1 MRLKYYLRGL
11 GIGIVVTAVIMG
23 VSAGRQRPAMTEEQI
38 IARAKE
44 LGMVEQ
50 EGILA
55 EIAGESAVT
64 DNQKEAPKA
73 ETSKAETPKQ
83 EEVKAETTQTA
94 EPKAE
99 ALKEETA
106 KTEAPKEEAAKTEAP
121 KEEAA
126 KTEAP
131 KEEAAKTEAPKEE
144 AAKTEAPKE
153 EAAKTETPEPEETS
167 KPETVQKT
175 SSVVVSIYPGEGSYT
190 VSRKLAALG
199 LVESADIY
207 DKFLCQNGYDKK
219 LCTGNYTITEGA
231 TADEIARIL
240 TKRQ

>member
-23 VSAGRQRPAMTEEQI
+23 VSADRQRPAMTEEQI

-73 ETSKAETPKQ
+73 ETPKAETPKQ

-126 KTEAP
+126 KTE
-131 KEEAAKTEAPKEE
+131 
-144 AAKTEAPKE
+144 
-153 EAAKTETPEPEETS
+153 TPEPEETS
-167 KPETVQKT
+167 KPEKVQKT

>member
-126 KTEAP
+126 KTE
-131 KEEAAKTEAPKEE
+131 
-144 AAKTEAPKE
+144 
-153 EAAKTETPEPEETS
+153 TPEPEETS

>member
-23 VSAGRQRPAMTEEQI
+23 VSAERQKPVMTDEQI

-55 EIAGESAVT
+55 EIAGESVAAVDQT
-64 DNQKEAPKA
+64 EEAKAEAPKQEEA
-73 ETSKAETPKQ
+73 KAETPEQEEAKAEAPKQ
-83 EEVKAETTQTA
+83 EEEKAEM
-94 EPKAE
+94 P
-99 ALKEETA
+99 
-106 KTEAPKEEAAKTEAP
+106 
-121 KEEAA
+121 
-126 KTEAP
+126 
-131 KEEAAKTEAPKEE
+131 
-144 AAKTEAPKE
+144 
-153 EAAKTETPEPEETS
+153 KTETADQETA

>member
-23 VSAGRQRPAMTEEQI
+23 VSAERQKPVMTDEQI

-55 EIAGESAVT
+55 EIAGESVAAVDQT
-64 DNQKEAPKA
+64 EEAKAEAPKQEEAKA
-73 ETSKAETPKQ
+73 EEAKAETPKQ
-83 EEVKAETTQTA
+83 EEAKAEAPEQEEAMAETPEQEEEKAEAPKQEEAKAETPKTETA
-94 EPKAE
+94 DQ
-99 ALKEETA
+99 ETA
-106 KTEAPKEEAAKTEAP
+106 KQ
-121 KEEAA
+121 
-126 KTEAP
+126 
-131 KEEAAKTEAPKEE
+131 
-144 AAKTEAPKE
+144 
-153 EAAKTETPEPEETS
+153 
-167 KPETVQKT
+167 ETVQKT
-175 SSVVVSIYPGEGSYT
+175 ASVVVSIYPGEGSYT

>member
-23 VSAGRQRPAMTEEQI
+23 VSAERQKPVMTDEQI

-55 EIAGESAVT
+55 EIAGESVVAVDQT
-64 DNQKEAPKA
+64 EEAKAEAPKQEEA
-73 ETSKAETPKQ
+73 KAETPEQEEAKAEAPKQEEAKAEAPKQEEAKAEAPEQ
-83 EEVKAETTQTA
+83 EEVKAET
-94 EPKAE
+94 P
-99 ALKEETA
+99 
-106 KTEAPKEEAAKTEAP
+106 
-121 KEEAA
+121 
-126 KTEAP
+126 
-131 KEEAAKTEAPKEE
+131 
-144 AAKTEAPKE
+144 
-153 EAAKTETPEPEETS
+153 KTETADQETA

>member
-23 VSAGRQRPAMTEEQI
+23 VSAERQKPVMTDEQI

-55 EIAGESAVT
+55 EIAGESAAG
-64 DNQKEAPKA
+64 NQTETPKREEAKAEAPKQEEAKSEAPKQEEAKSEAPKQEEAKA
-73 ETSKAETPKQ
+73 EAPKQEEAKSEAPKQEEAKAETPK
-83 EEVKAETTQTA
+83 
-94 EPKAE
+94 
-99 ALKEETA
+99 
-106 KTEAPKEEAAKTEAP
+106 
-121 KEEAA
+121 
-126 KTEAP
+126 
-131 KEEAAKTEAPKEE
+131 
-144 AAKTEAPKE
+144 
-153 EAAKTETPEPEETS
+153 TETSDQETP

>member
-23 VSAGRQRPAMTEEQI
+23 VSADRQRPAMTEEQI

-126 KTEAP
+126 KTE
-131 KEEAAKTEAPKEE
+131 
-144 AAKTEAPKE
+144 
-153 EAAKTETPEPEETS
+153 TPEPEETS
-167 KPETVQKT
+167 KPEKVQKT

>member
-23 VSAGRQRPAMTEEQI
+23 VSAERQKPVMTDEQI

-55 EIAGESAVT
+55 EIAGESVAAVDQT
-64 DNQKEAPKA
+64 EEAKAEAPKQEEA
-73 ETSKAETPKQ
+73 KAETPEQEDAKAEAPKQEEAKAEAPKQEEAKAEAPKQEEAKAEAPEQ
-83 EEVKAETTQTA
+83 EEVKAETPKTETA
-94 EPKAE
+94 DQ
-99 ALKEETA
+99 ETA
-106 KTEAPKEEAAKTEAP
+106 KQ
-121 KEEAA
+121 
-126 KTEAP
+126 
-131 KEEAAKTEAPKEE
+131 
-144 AAKTEAPKE
+144 
-153 EAAKTETPEPEETS
+153 
-167 KPETVQKT
+167 ETVQKT
-175 SSVVVSIYPGEGSYT
+175 ASVVVSIYPGEGSYT

-207 DKFLCQNGYDKK
+207 DKFLCQNSYDKK

>member
-23 VSAGRQRPAMTEEQI
+23 VSAERQKPVMTDEQI

-55 EIAGESAVT
+55 EIAGESVAAVDQT
-64 DNQKEAPKA
+64 EDAKAEAPKQEEAKA
-73 ETSKAETPKQ
+73 EAPKQEEAKAEPPKQEEAEAEAPKQEEAKAEAPEQEEVKAETPKQ
-83 EEVKAETTQTA
+83 EEAKAEM
-94 EPKAE
+94 P
-99 ALKEETA
+99 
-106 KTEAPKEEAAKTEAP
+106 
-121 KEEAA
+121 
-126 KTEAP
+126 
-131 KEEAAKTEAPKEE
+131 
-144 AAKTEAPKE
+144 
-153 EAAKTETPEPEETS
+153 KTETADQEIA

>member
-23 VSAGRQRPAMTEEQI
+23 VSAERQKPVMTDEQI

-55 EIAGESAVT
+55 EIAGESVAAVDQT
-64 DNQKEAPKA
+64 EEAKAEAPKQEEEKA
-73 ETSKAETPKQ
+73 EAPEQEEVKAETPKQ
-83 EEVKAETTQTA
+83 EEA
-94 EPKAE
+94 KAE
-99 ALKEETA
+99 APKQEEEKAEMPKTETADQETA
-106 KTEAPKEEAAKTEAP
+106 KQ
-121 KEEAA
+121 
-126 KTEAP
+126 
-131 KEEAAKTEAPKEE
+131 
-144 AAKTEAPKE
+144 
-153 EAAKTETPEPEETS
+153 
-167 KPETVQKT
+167 ETVQKT

>member
-23 VSAGRQRPAMTEEQI
+23 VSAERQKPVMTDEQI

-55 EIAGESAVT
+55 EIAGESVAAVDQT
-64 DNQKEAPKA
+64 EDAKA
-73 ETSKAETPKQ
+73 EAPKQ
-83 EEVKAETTQTA
+83 EEAKAEVPKQEDA
-94 EPKAE
+94 KAE
-99 ALKEETA
+99 APKQEEEKAEMPKTETADQETA
-106 KTEAPKEEAAKTEAP
+106 KQ
-121 KEEAA
+121 
-126 KTEAP
+126 
-131 KEEAAKTEAPKEE
+131 
-144 AAKTEAPKE
+144 
-153 EAAKTETPEPEETS
+153 
-167 KPETVQKT
+167 ETVQKT
-175 SSVVVSIYPGEGSYT
+175 ASVVVSIYPGEGSYT

>member
-23 VSAGRQRPAMTEEQI
+23 VSADRQRSAMTEEQI

-99 ALKEETA
+99 ALKEET
-106 KTEAPKEEAAKTEAP
+106 AKTEAP

>member
-23 VSAGRQRPAMTEEQI
+23 VSAERQKPVMTDEQI

-55 EIAGESAVT
+55 EIAGESVAAVDQT
-64 DNQKEAPKA
+64 EEAKAEAPKQEEA
-73 ETSKAETPKQ
+73 KAEAPEQ
-83 EEVKAETTQTA
+83 EEVKAET
-94 EPKAE
+94 P
-99 ALKEETA
+99 
-106 KTEAPKEEAAKTEAP
+106 
-121 KEEAA
+121 
-126 KTEAP
+126 
-131 KEEAAKTEAPKEE
+131 
-144 AAKTEAPKE
+144 
-153 EAAKTETPEPEETS
+153 KTETADQETA

-231 TADEIARIL
+231 TADEIARIV

>member
-23 VSAGRQRPAMTEEQI
+23 VSAERQKPVMTDEQI

-55 EIAGESAVT
+55 EIAGESVAAVDQT
-64 DNQKEAPKA
+64 EEAKAEAPKQEEAKA
-73 ETSKAETPKQ
+73 EAPEQEEAKAEAPKQEEAKVEAPKQEDEKAEAPKQEEAKAEAPEQEEAKAETPK
-83 EEVKAETTQTA
+83 T
-94 EPKAE
+94 
-99 ALKEETA
+99 ETA
-106 KTEAPKEEAAKTEAP
+106 DQ
-121 KEEAA
+121 
-126 KTEAP
+126 
-131 KEEAAKTEAPKEE
+131 
-144 AAKTEAPKE
+144 
-153 EAAKTETPEPEETS
+153 ETA

-175 SSVVVSIYPGEGSYT
+175 SSVVVSIYPGEESYT
-190 VSRKLAALG
+190 VSRKLAALR

>member
-23 VSAGRQRPAMTEEQI
+23 VSAERQKPVMTDEQI

-55 EIAGESAVT
+55 EIAGESVAAVDQT
-64 DNQKEAPKA
+64 EEAKAEAPKQEEA
-73 ETSKAETPKQ
+73 KAETPEQEDAKAEAPKQEEAKAEAPKQEEAKAETPEQ
-83 EEVKAETTQTA
+83 EEVKAET
-94 EPKAE
+94 P
-99 ALKEETA
+99 
-106 KTEAPKEEAAKTEAP
+106 
-121 KEEAA
+121 
-126 KTEAP
+126 
-131 KEEAAKTEAPKEE
+131 
-144 AAKTEAPKE
+144 
-153 EAAKTETPEPEETS
+153 KTETADQETA

>member
-23 VSAGRQRPAMTEEQI
+23 VSAERQKPVMTDEQI

-55 EIAGESAVT
+55 EIAGESVVAVEQT
-64 DNQKEAPKA
+64 EEAKAEAPKQEEAKA
-73 ETSKAETPKQ
+73 EAPKQEEAKAEAPKQEEAKAETPK
-83 EEVKAETTQTA
+83 T
-94 EPKAE
+94 
-99 ALKEETA
+99 ETA
-106 KTEAPKEEAAKTEAP
+106 DQ
-121 KEEAA
+121 
-126 KTEAP
+126 
-131 KEEAAKTEAPKEE
+131 
-144 AAKTEAPKE
+144 
-153 EAAKTETPEPEETS
+153 ETA

>member
-23 VSAGRQRPAMTEEQI
+23 VSAERQKPVMTDEQI

-55 EIAGESAVT
+55 EIAGESVAAVDQT
-64 DNQKEAPKA
+64 EEA
-73 ETSKAETPKQ
+73 KAETPKQ
-83 EEVKAETTQTA
+83 Q
-94 EPKAE
+94 E
-99 ALKEETA
+99 AKEEM
-106 KTEAPKEEAAKTEAP
+106 P
-121 KEEAA
+121 
-126 KTEAP
+126 
-131 KEEAAKTEAPKEE
+131 
-144 AAKTEAPKE
+144 
-153 EAAKTETPEPEETS
+153 KTETADQETA

>member
-23 VSAGRQRPAMTEEQI
+23 VSAERQKPVMTDEQI

-55 EIAGESAVT
+55 EIAGESVAAVDQT
-64 DNQKEAPKA
+64 EDAKA
-73 ETSKAETPKQ
+73 EAPKQ
-83 EEVKAETTQTA
+83 EEA
-94 EPKAE
+94 KAE
-99 ALKEETA
+99 APKQEEA
-106 KTEAPKEEAAKTEAP
+106 KAEAPEQEEEKAEMP
-121 KEEAA
+121 
-126 KTEAP
+126 
-131 KEEAAKTEAPKEE
+131 
-144 AAKTEAPKE
+144 
-153 EAAKTETPEPEETS
+153 KTETADQETA

>member
-23 VSAGRQRPAMTEEQI
+23 VSAERQKPVMTDEQI

-55 EIAGESAVT
+55 EIAGESVAAVDQT
-64 DNQKEAPKA
+64 EDAKAEAPKQEEA
-73 ETSKAETPKQ
+73 KAEAPKQEEEKAEAPEQ
-83 EEVKAETTQTA
+83 EEVKAET
-94 EPKAE
+94 P
-99 ALKEETA
+99 
-106 KTEAPKEEAAKTEAP
+106 
-121 KEEAA
+121 
-126 KTEAP
+126 
-131 KEEAAKTEAPKEE
+131 
-144 AAKTEAPKE
+144 
-153 EAAKTETPEPEETS
+153 KTETADQETA

>member
-23 VSAGRQRPAMTEEQI
+23 VSADRQRPAMTEEQI

-131 KEEAAKTEAPKEE
+131 KEEAAKTEAPR
-144 AAKTEAPKE
+144 E

-167 KPETVQKT
+167 KPEKVQKT

>member
-23 VSAGRQRPAMTEEQI
+23 VSANRPGPVMTDEQI

-55 EIAGESAVT
+55 EIAGESVAAVDQT
-64 DNQKEAPKA
+64 EEAKAEAPKQEEAKA
-73 ETSKAETPKQ
+73 EEAKAEEAKAETPEQEEAKAEAPKQEDAKAEAPKQ
-83 EEVKAETTQTA
+83 EEVKAEAPEQEEA
-94 EPKAE
+94 KAE
-99 ALKEETA
+99 T
-106 KTEAPKEEAAKTEAP
+106 P
-121 KEEAA
+121 
-126 KTEAP
+126 
-131 KEEAAKTEAPKEE
+131 
-144 AAKTEAPKE
+144 
-153 EAAKTETPEPEETS
+153 KTETADQETG

>member
-23 VSAGRQRPAMTEEQI
+23 VSAEKQKPVMTDEQI

-55 EIAGESAVT
+55 EIAGESVAAVDQT
-64 DNQKEAPKA
+64 E
-73 ETSKAETPKQ
+73 EEKAETPKQ
-83 EEVKAETTQTA
+83 EEA
-94 EPKAE
+94 KAE
-99 ALKEETA
+99 APKQEEAKAEAPEQEEAKAEMPKTETADQETA
-106 KTEAPKEEAAKTEAP
+106 KQ
-121 KEEAA
+121 
-126 KTEAP
+126 
-131 KEEAAKTEAPKEE
+131 
-144 AAKTEAPKE
+144 
-153 EAAKTETPEPEETS
+153 
-167 KPETVQKT
+167 ETVQKT
-175 SSVVVSIYPGEGSYT
+175 ASVVVSIYPGEGSYT

>member
-23 VSAGRQRPAMTEEQI
+23 VSAERQKPVMTDEQI

-55 EIAGESAVT
+55 EIAGESVAAVDQT
-64 DNQKEAPKA
+64 EEAKAEAPKQEEAKA
-73 ETSKAETPKQ
+73 ETPEQEEAKAEAPKQEEAKAETPK
-83 EEVKAETTQTA
+83 T
-94 EPKAE
+94 
-99 ALKEETA
+99 ETA
-106 KTEAPKEEAAKTEAP
+106 DQ
-121 KEEAA
+121 
-126 KTEAP
+126 
-131 KEEAAKTEAPKEE
+131 
-144 AAKTEAPKE
+144 
-153 EAAKTETPEPEETS
+153 ETA

>member
-23 VSAGRQRPAMTEEQI
+23 VSAERQKPVMTDEQI

-55 EIAGESAVT
+55 EIAGESVAAVDQT
-64 DNQKEAPKA
+64 EEAKAEAPKQEEAKA
-73 ETSKAETPKQ
+73 EAPEQEEAKAEAPEQEEVKAETPKQ
-83 EEVKAETTQTA
+83 EEA
-94 EPKAE
+94 KAE
-99 ALKEETA
+99 APKQEEEKA
-106 KTEAPKEEAAKTEAP
+106 EMP
-121 KEEAA
+121 
-126 KTEAP
+126 
-131 KEEAAKTEAPKEE
+131 
-144 AAKTEAPKE
+144 
-153 EAAKTETPEPEETS
+153 KTETADQETA

-190 VSRKLAALG
+190 VSRKLAALE

>member
-23 VSAGRQRPAMTEEQI
+23 VSAERQKPVMTDEQI

-55 EIAGESAVT
+55 EIAGESVAAVDQT
-64 DNQKEAPKA
+64 EDAKA
-73 ETSKAETPKQ
+73 EAPKQ
-83 EEVKAETTQTA
+83 EEVKAET
-94 EPKAE
+94 P
-99 ALKEETA
+99 
-106 KTEAPKEEAAKTEAP
+106 
-121 KEEAA
+121 
-126 KTEAP
+126 
-131 KEEAAKTEAPKEE
+131 
-144 AAKTEAPKE
+144 
-153 EAAKTETPEPEETS
+153 KTETADQETA

>member
-23 VSAGRQRPAMTEEQI
+23 VSANRPGPVMTDEQI

-55 EIAGESAVT
+55 EIAGESVAAVDQT
-64 DNQKEAPKA
+64 EDEKA
-73 ETSKAETPKQ
+73 EAPKQ
-83 EEVKAETTQTA
+83 EEA
-94 EPKAE
+94 KAE
-99 ALKEETA
+99 APKQEEAKAEAPEQEEAKAEMPKTETADQETA
-106 KTEAPKEEAAKTEAP
+106 KQ
-121 KEEAA
+121 
-126 KTEAP
+126 
-131 KEEAAKTEAPKEE
+131 
-144 AAKTEAPKE
+144 
-153 EAAKTETPEPEETS
+153 
-167 KPETVQKT
+167 ETVQKT
-175 SSVVVSIYPGEGSYT
+175 ASVVVSIYPGEGSYT

>member
-23 VSAGRQRPAMTEEQI
+23 VSADRQRSAMTEEQI

-99 ALKEETA
+99 ALKEET
-106 KTEAPKEEAAKTEAP
+106 
-121 KEEAA
+121 
-126 KTEAP
+126 
-131 KEEAAKTEAPKEE
+131 AKTEAPKEE

>member
-23 VSAGRQRPAMTEEQI
+23 VSADRQRPAMTEEQI

-55 EIAGESAVT
+55 EIVGESAAT

-73 ETSKAETPKQ
+73 ETPKAETPKQ

-126 KTEAP
+126 KTE
-131 KEEAAKTEAPKEE
+131 
-144 AAKTEAPKE
+144 
-153 EAAKTETPEPEETS
+153 TPEPEETS
-167 KPETVQKT
+167 KPEKVQKT

>member
-23 VSAGRQRPAMTEEQI
+23 VSADRQRPAMTEEQI

-55 EIAGESAVT
+55 EIVGESAAT

-73 ETSKAETPKQ
+73 ETPKAETPKQ

-131 KEEAAKTEAPKEE
+131 KEEAAKTE
-144 AAKTEAPKE
+144 
-153 EAAKTETPEPEETS
+153 TPEPEETS
-167 KPETVQKT
+167 KPEKVQKT

>member
-23 VSAGRQRPAMTEEQI
+23 VSADRQRPAMTEEQI

-131 KEEAAKTEAPKEE
+131 R
-144 AAKTEAPKE
+144 E

-167 KPETVQKT
+167 KPEKVQKT

>member
-23 VSAGRQRPAMTEEQI
+23 VSAERQKPVMTDEQI

-55 EIAGESAVT
+55 EIAGESVAAVDQT
-64 DNQKEAPKA
+64 EEAKAEAPKQEEA
-73 ETSKAETPKQ
+73 KAEAPEQEEAKAEAPKQEEAKAEAPKQEEEKAEAPEQ
-83 EEVKAETTQTA
+83 EEVKAET
-94 EPKAE
+94 P
-99 ALKEETA
+99 
-106 KTEAPKEEAAKTEAP
+106 
-121 KEEAA
+121 
-126 KTEAP
+126 
-131 KEEAAKTEAPKEE
+131 
-144 AAKTEAPKE
+144 
-153 EAAKTETPEPEETS
+153 KTETADQETA

>member
-23 VSAGRQRPAMTEEQI
+23 VSAERQKPVMTDEQI

-55 EIAGESAVT
+55 EIAGESVAAVDQT
-64 DNQKEAPKA
+64 EEAKAEAPKQEEEKA
-73 ETSKAETPKQ
+73 EAPEQEEVKAETPKQ
-83 EEVKAETTQTA
+83 EEA
-94 EPKAE
+94 
-99 ALKEETA
+99 KEEM
-106 KTEAPKEEAAKTEAP
+106 P
-121 KEEAA
+121 
-126 KTEAP
+126 
-131 KEEAAKTEAPKEE
+131 
-144 AAKTEAPKE
+144 
-153 EAAKTETPEPEETS
+153 KTETADQETA

>member
-23 VSAGRQRPAMTEEQI
+23 VSAERQKPVMTDEQI

-55 EIAGESAVT
+55 EIAGESVAAVDQT
-64 DNQKEAPKA
+64 EEAKAEAPKQEEAKA
-73 ETSKAETPKQ
+73 EAPKQEEEKAETPKQ
-83 EEVKAETTQTA
+83 EEA
-94 EPKAE
+94 KAE
-99 ALKEETA
+99 APGQEEEKAEMPKTETADQETA
-106 KTEAPKEEAAKTEAP
+106 KQ
-121 KEEAA
+121 
-126 KTEAP
+126 
-131 KEEAAKTEAPKEE
+131 
-144 AAKTEAPKE
+144 
-153 EAAKTETPEPEETS
+153 
-167 KPETVQKT
+167 ETVQKT
-175 SSVVVSIYPGEGSYT
+175 ASVVVSIYPGEGSYT

>member
-23 VSAGRQRPAMTEEQI
+23 VSAERQKPVMTDEQI

-55 EIAGESAVT
+55 EIAGESVVAVDQT
-64 DNQKEAPKA
+64 EDAKAEAPKQEEA
-73 ETSKAETPKQ
+73 KAEAPKQEEEKAEAPEQ
-83 EEVKAETTQTA
+83 EEVKAET
-94 EPKAE
+94 P
-99 ALKEETA
+99 
-106 KTEAPKEEAAKTEAP
+106 
-121 KEEAA
+121 
-126 KTEAP
+126 
-131 KEEAAKTEAPKEE
+131 
-144 AAKTEAPKE
+144 
-153 EAAKTETPEPEETS
+153 KTETADQETA

-219 LCTGNYTITEGA
+219 MCTGNYTITEGA